1 MKLISNIIQFF
12 QKCFKCKTFLIK
24 EDRSLLLWDLENIS
38 IKNYQEVIDRLGYSP
53 DKTFITT
60 KRALGNKEKRF
71 IEKHKL
77 HYEET
82 IKYENADR
90 TLIEYALEMGE
101 CYGRFIFLSSDS
113 DFANAIKILLKL
125 DKKVELFTQ
134 HASNYRILMYL
145 ALDNPNL
152 KIHSLEPQNAPR
164 IKPISQPKEVLK
176 PPKPIDRRVIITKP
190 LPIIKECFVCQREY
204 KFNKKYK
211 FPTVCPYCRK
221 LMVERYPFLT
231 HEGNIIHNFKKEY
244 NESMQRYGYYDVNQR
259 KEEPH
264 LVLEDVD
271 GDNFN
276 TIDFTALTKKRR
288 RG

>member
-1 MKLISNIIQFF
+1 MVIALS
-12 QKCFKCKTFLIK
+12 
-24 EDRSLLLWDLENIS
+24 DLWTWN
-38 IKNYQEVIDRLGYSP
+38 RYSP
-53 DKTFITT
+53 DTTFITT

-82 IKYENADR
+82 IKYQNADR

-134 HASNYRILMYL
+134 HKSNYRILMYL

-204 KFNKKYK
+204 EFHKKYK
-211 FPTVCPYCRK
+211 FATVCPYCRK

-231 HEGNIIHNFKKEY
+231 HEGNIIHNFKEEY

-288 RG
+288 RE

>member
-1 MKLISNIIQFF
+1 MSGNMSVKSLNIP
-12 QKCFKCKTFLIK
+12 IK
-24 EDRSLLLWDLENIS
+24 H
-38 IKNYQEVIDRLGYSP
+38 YQEVIDRLGYTP
-53 DKTFITT
+53 DTTFITT
-60 KRALGNKEKRF
+60 KRALGEKEKRF

-77 HYEET
+77 HYVEST
-82 IKYENADR
+82 KFKNADR
-90 TLIEYALEMGE
+90 TLIEFALEMGE
-101 CYGRFIFLSSDS
+101 CYGRIIFLSSDS

-125 DKKVELFTQ
+125 DKKVDLFTR
-134 HASNYRILMYL
+134 HGANYRILMYL

-152 KIHSLEPQNAPR
+152 KIHSLEPQNSSR
-164 IKPISQPKEVLK
+164 IKPISQPKEDLK
-176 PPKPIDRRVIITKP
+176 PQKPIDRRVIITKP

-204 KFNKKYK
+204 EFNKKYK

-231 HEGNIIHNFKKEY
+231 YEGNITCYFKEEY